1 VLSAAAPLDR
11 AAAHPVADA
20 IVAAAA
26 PDTSAASQ
34 PTDGDSP
41 STATDGGVATAG
53 WADIDASIETVDTLE
68 RGVRGE
74 VDGANTLVGHRSL
87 FGEEEWNDPA
97 DYLAAA
103 DRIAERGAVAVVVGW
118 DETIQGVIAVGDE
131 PKADW
136 EGVVSELAAD
146 DREIVILS
154 GDNEAATQAFGEH
167 PAVDHVFAG
176 VPPEAKAATVRELRS
191 TGRVAMI
198 GDGSNDAPALAT
210 ADLGIALATGTKLA
224 TDAGD
229 VIVADGTLEAVPALL
244 TIIAKTNSRITQ
256 NLGWALC
263 YNAVAI
269 PLAVTGMLNPL
280 LAAVAMGTSS
290 LLVVVNS
297 TLRPL
302 D

>member
-1 VLSAAAPLDR
+1 
-11 AAAHPVADA
+11 
-20 IVAAAA
+20 
-26 PDTSAASQ
+26 
-34 PTDGDSP
+34 
-41 STATDGGVATAG
+41 
-53 WADIDASIETVDTLE
+53 
-68 RGVRGE
+68 
-74 VDGANTLVGHRSL
+74 
-87 FGEEEWNDPA
+87 
-97 DYLAAA
+97 
-103 DRIAERGAVAVVVGW
+103 
-118 DETIQGVIAVGDE
+118 
-131 PKADW
+131 
-136 EGVVSELAAD
+136 
-146 DREIVILS
+146 
-154 GDNEAATQAFGEH
+154 
-167 PAVDHVFAG
+167 
-176 VPPEAKAATVRELRS
+176 
-191 TGRVAMI
+191 MI

-229 VIVADGTLEAVPALL
+229 VVVADGTLEAVPALL

-269 PLAVTGMLNPL
+269 PLAVAGLLNPL